1 MMIVDVLIVAI
12 SLALSMPC
20 GGGVV
25 YIMHTKIVIFFY
37 LRKKRVTFAIR
48 KVKCKESEN
57 SMRVNPGKILNWM
70 FPNVVW
76 QIDDPEGIYL
86 TFDDGPTP
94 GVTEWILQTLD
105 RYDAKATFFVL
116 GKNVEQ
122 YPDLYRMII
131 ERGHKVGNH
140 TYSHQKGLTMST
152 ERYLEDIDLAADMV
166 HSELFRPPYARITR
180 SQVLAVAKRYRI
192 VMWNVLSRDYNR
204 NISPKRC
211 LLGTIRGLKG
221 GDIISLHD
229 SAKSFR
235 NTSYV
240 LPALLRMARE
250 KGLEC
255 KILEL

>member
-1 MMIVDVLIVAI
+1 
-12 SLALSMPC
+12 
-20 GGGVV
+20 
-25 YIMHTKIVIFFY
+25 
-37 LRKKRVTFAIR
+37 
-48 KVKCKESEN
+48 
-57 SMRVNPGKILNWM
+57 MRVNPGKILNWM
-70 FPNVVW
+70 FPDVVW
-76 QIDDPEGIYL
+76 QVDDPEGIYL

-116 GKNVEQ
+116 GKNVEL
-122 YPDLYRMII
+122 YPDLYQMILD
-131 ERGHKVGNH
+131 RGHKVGNH

-166 HSELFRPPYARITR
+166 HTELFRPPYARITR
-180 SQVLAVAKRYRI
+180 SQVMAVSKRFRI

-204 NISPKRC
+204 NLSPKEC
-211 LLGTIRGLKG
+211 LRGTIRGLKG

-240 LPALLRMARE
+240 LPALLRLARE

>member
-1 MMIVDVLIVAI
+1 MKFKPWRFLRRLYPDFVWEIEDRN
-12 SLALSMPC
+12 
-20 GGGVV
+20 GV
-25 YIMHTKIVIFFY
+25 F
-37 LRKKRVTFAIR
+37 
-48 KVKCKESEN
+48 
-57 SMRVNPGKILNWM
+57 
-70 FPNVVW
+70 
-76 QIDDPEGIYL
+76 L

-94 GVTEWILQTLD
+94 GVTEWILSTLK

-116 GKNVEQ
+116 GKNAEM
-122 YPDLYRMII
+122 YPDLYQRILD
-131 ERGHKVGNH
+131 EGHKVGNH

-166 HSELFRPPYARITR
+166 HTELFRPPYARITR
-180 SQVLAVAKRYRI
+180 PQVRAVAKRFRI
-192 VMWNVLSRDYNR
+192 VMWSVLSRDYNR
-204 NISPKRC
+204 KLSPKKC
-211 LLGTIRGLKG
+211 LRGTIRGLKG

-240 LPALLRMARE
+240 LPALLRHARE